1 MTNTDILCF
10 RIQRKTKSRLDLASG
25 EFQGHTP
32 ELLRLI
38 FKRTAIE
45 QDNNRGFL
53 GWLFGHGNNRQP
65 TAIGG
70 TKVYSVRLPKTD
82 LISIKDAAAQKG
94 KNTSEWCA
102 IAIETWFQSSFQPFY
117 QKYGE
122 QDSSWLTRYAL
133 LYQEQFTEI
142 STVYARKRPKLARET
157 VIKTR

>member
-1 MTNTDILCF
+1 MTDTDILCF
-10 RIQRKTKSRLDLASG
+10 RVQSKTKSWLDLASG

-38 FKRTAIE
+38 FKRALIE

-53 GWLFGHGNNRQP
+53 GWLFRHANNQQP

-70 TKVYSVRLPKTD
+70 TKVYSLRLPKTD
-82 LISIKDAAAQKG
+82 FISIKDAAAQKG
-94 KNTSEWCA
+94 KNTSEWCV

-122 QDSSWLTRYAL
+122 QDLSWLTRYTL
-133 LYQEQFTEI
+133 LYQEQFREI
-142 STVYARKRPKLARET
+142 SAVYAGKQPKLARGN
-157 VIKTR
+157 VIKTG